1 MEENHKG
8 KVWGGERQV
17 EVRSGE
23 RFLWCWGME
32 RD

>member
-1 MEENHKG
+1 MVENHKG
-8 KVWGGERQV
+8 KVLGGGRGV

-23 RFLWCWGME
+23 RFLWCWGMV